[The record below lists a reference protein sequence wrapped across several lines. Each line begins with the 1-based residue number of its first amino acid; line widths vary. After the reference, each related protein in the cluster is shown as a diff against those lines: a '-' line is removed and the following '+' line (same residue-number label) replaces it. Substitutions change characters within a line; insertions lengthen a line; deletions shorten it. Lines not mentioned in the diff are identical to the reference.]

1 MSTIKVDAIVDASGG
16 NNATVNGIVP
26 QPAIGFTP
34 VQQGGPLNTGNNK
47 IYLGYNTNGSGII
60 AQVDS
65 GVYLGRMV
73 TTTQLT
79 SSSSASTQINVPG
92 EAPLFACRAWGV
104 CDANGNFVAGGNVA
118 SISGLNP
125 TTATFITPMIDANY
139 CVVVSGFGQESNT
152 RYPHI
157 RGKAAGSVAFA
168 NGGGVAG
175 GMWFAVFQ

>member
-34 VQQGGPLNTGNNK
+34 LQQGGGPGQNTNK
-47 IYLGYNTNGSGII
+47 INIGWGSAAPGGLL
-60 AQVDS
+60 ASVDS
-65 GVYLGRMV
+65 ANLGV
-73 TTTQLT
+73 LT
-79 SSSSASTQINVPG
+79 RNYSTPTGQNDLFIAPG
-92 EAPLFACRAWGV
+92 GMPLFACRAWGV

-118 SISGLNP
+118 AISGLNP
-125 TTATFITPMIDANY
+125 TTATFTIPMPDANY
-139 CVVVSGFGQESNT
+139 SVVVSGYGGETNT

-157 RGKAAGSVAFA
+157 RGKSTTAVSFA

-175 GMWFAVFQ
+175 GMWFAVFY